1 MAALTTSDN
10 MRLTLSG
17 HETFHCRHLWLKK
30 GYDFVREGHAFADAD
45 AVVTLGVGK
54 NMVTAIKFW
63 LKAFDVLG
71 PNDQL
76 TEFAHFLFD
85 NEAGIDPYLEDDQ
98 SLWLLHYKLVKNNF
112 ASIYSLVFN
121 EFRKEKMQFTKEN
134 FQAFVLRKSEQV
146 NPKTAGDD
154 FDVFKKMYLNKSEDN
169 KLTEDSF
176 LGLLA
181 DLQLLKSQHKGSYFI
196 VNSDRSSLSPAVFL
210 YAVLDNEQFGASVSL
225 QALENDE
232 NGPGNIF
239 ALSRNAILELIDLV
253 KEQFGDDYT
262 FNDHAGVKEF
272 QVKKRPSDIYNVLK
286 PVVL

>member
-1 MAALTTSDN
+1 MPVSIKSDN
-10 MRLTLSG
+10 VRLTLSG

-30 GYDFVREGHAFADAD
+30 GYDFVDNGHSFSDAD

-63 LKAFDVLG
+63 LKAFDLLG

-76 TEFAHFLFD
+76 TEFAHFIF
-85 NEAGIDPYLEDDQ
+85 NTQTGIDPYLEDDQ
-98 SLWLLHYKLVKNNF
+98 SLWLLHYRLVKNNF

-121 EFRKEKMQFTKEN
+121 EFRKEKIQFTKEN
-134 FQAFVLRKSEQV
+134 FQAFILRKSELV

-154 FDVFKKMYLNKSEDN
+154 FDVFKKMYLNKSEDS

-181 DLQLLKSQHKGSYFI
+181 ELQLLKSQQKGTYFI
-196 VNSDRSSLSPAVFL
+196 VNADISSLSPAVFL
-210 YAVLDNEQFGASVSL
+210 YAILDNEQYGSSISL

-232 NGPGNIF
+232 NGPGNVF
-239 ALSRNAILELIDLV
+239 ALSRNAILELIELV

-272 QVKKRPSDIYNVLK
+272 QIRNRPLNIYEILR